1 MHIRLVII
9 LIFISIIPAFSLVQ
23 AEDSSEFRH
32 VLLINSYNQRMTWVK
47 DIVTAVEDVF
57 DPDDNNIIL
66 HIENMDSKQFH
77 TPEYFDSYKS
87 YIKNKYRDNKFSLI
101 LSSDNHAFD
110 FLRKY
115 RNELFPGASVVFCGV
130 NNFKNDLLKN
140 AEKFTGVA
148 EIFSARNTVEMAL
161 KLHPATKKIF
171 IINDYLTTGRAW
183 EKDID
188 KALTDMKGKLS
199 ITYAQNLSMGEL
211 KKTIANLDKDTIVLL
226 GVYFADKDG
235 NYFTYEKVGAMIAGA
250 SHVPVYCLLEFN
262 MGNGVMGGEVI
273 SGYYQG
279 QAMADIGRRVLD
291 GENPDKIPV
300 LKHGTNQ
307 IVFDYLQLE
316 RFNVNES
323 SLPDKSI
330 VINKPFSIF
339 QEYKKEIVTVT
350 LMLSALILTIIALVL
365 NILQRNRAEKA
376 LRNSEKK
383 HRKLVS
389 NISDVIVILDTNG
402 TIKYKSPNVTEQFGW
417 DPDELIGQHGLI
429 TVHPDD
435 KERIEKELMQILTN
449 DSSKIIVEYEYL
461 CKNGNYKPVELT
473 AVNMVDDPII
483 NGVLANYKD
492 ISHHREADM
501 AIRKSE
507 EQYREYFEE
516 NISGAYISN
525 PEGKLITC
533 NREYNKIFGFED
545 IQHAISTPV
554 HKLYKDPADRDKF
567 LKLIKKENRITD
579 NQVEMIKVNGTPI
592 HVVENASGV
601 FDENNNL
608 QHIRGFLLDITER
621 KRAEEEQRASEER
634 QKIIFNA
641 SPDPVVVYNN
651 KGYPEYMNEAF
662 TDCFGWYL
670 DELRDQHIPFVP
682 EDQNEITKLKIK
694 EIYQSGNPVRFET
707 KRFSKNGDMLDIL
720 LSAAI
725 IKGIEG
731 INNSLVVNLKDIT
744 GRKKLEA
751 QIQQTHKMESIGT
764 LAGGIAHDFNNI
776 LFPVLGHTEMLLQ
789 DIPEDNPIYNNLEE
803 IYAGA
808 TRAKELVKQIL
819 TFSRQE
825 ASEFKLIKIQPVIKE
840 ALKLIRATIP
850 TTIEIKQDIN
860 PDCGA
865 IKADPTQIHQIMMN
879 ITTNAYHAM
888 QETGGILK
896 ISLKQIESEEHA
908 LKISDMESGAY
919 ACLTIADTGAGIDK
933 KLSDKIFDP
942 FFTTKEVGKGTGMG
956 LSVVHGIVKSM
967 NGIINV
973 YSEPDKGTE
982 FNVYFPIEK
991 NLYEKQTINVE
1002 TSIQGGNEHILLV
1015 DDEKAIIE
1023 MEQNMLERLGY
1034 KVTSRSSSLDALE
1047 AFRISPDKF
1056 DLVIT
1061 DMQMP
1066 NMPGDKLSV
1075 ELTKIRLDIPVLLCT
1090 GFSETM
1096 SEEKAESLGINGF
1109 LLKPIVMKDLSC
1121 KIREVLT

>member
-1 MHIRLVII
+1 MRVRFVII
-9 LIFISIIPAFSLVQ
+9 LVFILIIPAFSLVQ
-23 AEDSSEFRH
+23 AEDSSESRH

-47 DIVTAVEDVF
+47 DIVTAVEDVLV
-57 DPDDNNIIL
+57 PDDNNIIL

-77 TPEYFDSYKS
+77 TPEYFNSYKS

-115 RNELFPGASVVFCGV
+115 RNEIFPGVPVVFCGV

-140 AEKFTGVA
+140 SDKFTGVA
-148 EIFSARNTVEMAL
+148 EIFSARNTVKMAL

-188 KALTDMKGKLS
+188 KALSDMKGNLS
-199 ITYAQNLSMGEL
+199 ITYAQNFFMDEL

-235 NYFTYEKVGAMIAGA
+235 KYFTYEKVGAIIAGA

-279 QAMADIGRRVLD
+279 QAMADIGRRILG

-300 LKHGTNQ
+300 VKHGTNQ
-307 IVFDYLQLE
+307 IMFDYLQLE
-316 RFNVNES
+316 RFNMNVS

-339 QEYKKEIVTVT
+339 QEYKKEIVTIT
-350 LMLSALILTIIALVL
+350 LMLSILSLTIVALVL

-389 NISDVIVILDTNG
+389 NISDVIVILDKNG
-402 TIKYKSPNVTEQFGW
+402 TITYKSPNITEQFGW
-417 DPDELIGQHGLI
+417 DPDELIGQYGLV

-435 KERIEKELMQILTN
+435 KERIEKELMQILIKDN
-449 DSSKIIVEYEYL
+449 SKIIVEYEYK

-492 ISHHREADM
+492 ISHRRKADM

-507 EQYREYFEE
+507 ER
-516 NISGAYISN
+516 
-525 PEGKLITC
+525 
-533 NREYNKIFGFED
+533 
-545 IQHAISTPV
+545 
-554 HKLYKDPADRDKF
+554 
-567 LKLIKKENRITD
+567 LKT
-579 NQVEMIKVNGTPI
+579 
-592 HVVENASGV
+592 
-601 FDENNNL
+601 
-608 QHIRGFLLDITER
+608 
-621 KRAEEEQRASEER
+621 
-634 QKIIFNA
+634 IFNA

-707 KRFSKNGDMLDIL
+707 KRFSKNGEMLDIL

-751 QIQQTHKMESIGT
+751 QIQQTQKMESIGT

-789 DIPEDNPIYNNLEE
+789 DIPEDNPIHNNLEK

-808 TRAKELVKQIL
+808 NRAKELVKQIL

-825 ASEFKLIKIQPVIKE
+825 ESELILIKIQPVIKE
-840 ALKLIRATIP
+840 ALRLIRATIP

-860 PDCGA
+860 PDCGI
-865 IKADPTQIHQIMMN
+865 IKADPTQIHQIVMN

-888 QETGGILK
+888 EETGGILK
-896 ISLKQIESEEHA
+896 IRLKQIESEEDD
-908 LKISDMESGAY
+908 LKIPDLKPGAY
-919 ACLTIADTGAGIDK
+919 ACLTIADTGAGIDEE
-933 KLSDKIFDP
+933 LTDKIFDP

-967 NGIINV
+967 NGFININ
-973 YSEPDKGTE
+973 SEPDRGTE

-991 NLYEKQTINVE
+991 QNYEKKRAQTNEI
-1002 TSIQGGNEHILLV
+1002 IQTGTEHILLV
-1015 DDEKAIIE
+1015 DDEEEIIT
-1023 MEQNMLERLGY
+1023 MEKKMLERLGY
-1034 KVTSRSSSLDALE
+1034 KVTSRISSIEALE
-1047 AFRISPDKF
+1047 AFKAKPDKF
-1056 DLVIT
+1056 DMVVT
-1061 DMQMP
+1061 DMAMP
-1066 NMPGDKLSV
+1066 NMAGDKLSV
-1075 ELTKIRLDIPVLLCT
+1075 ELSKIRPDIPVVICT

-1096 SEEKAESLGINGF
+1096 SEEKAASLGINGF
-1109 LLKPIVMKDLSC
+1109 LLKPIVMKDLSHT
-1121 KIREVLT
+1121 IREVLDNMNDSAHE